1 MLVAAIA
8 CVALALRDDEP
19 AAATAP
25 DSRVAHTPLLS
36 ARRAPFVFDE
46 PLARVRLEQELT
58 AFVTQ
63 QRACVA
69 VADPAT
75 PDAPLVRVNADVPL
89 APASTM
95 KLLTGAAALSV
106 LGPEHT
112 FTTDARLGDDGT
124 LYFVG
129 GGDPV
134 LTTPIYER
142 QLRAAPD
149 TATDVVTPLAP
160 LADAIAANGFSS
172 IPRIVADDSR
182 QDDVRFLADWKPG
195 YTADVGALG
204 ALTVNDGYAGP
215 TRADNPALN
224 AAEQLRILLTERG
237 VAVGDIGEGIAPADA
252 NEVASVSSPPLA
264 DIVASML
271 TSSDNLTAELLA
283 REVGIAAGGDGS
295 TPAGTRAVE
304 AALTNAGVPTT
315 GLDLRDGSGLA
326 VDNRVTC
333 DAVLAALELASGPRF
348 EALDRGLAVAGSTGT
363 LAGRLRG
370 DPLQGVLRAKT
381 AHIDDVTGL
390 AGVVDDAEHLR
401 FAFVANDD
409 FTAPGGRAL
418 GDQVARL
425 VAAYPEPPP
434 AGASPVP
441 APATT
446 T

>member
-8 CVALALRDDEP
+8 CVAFALRDDEP

-25 DSRVAHTPLLS
+25 DSRSAHTPLLS
-36 ARRAPFVFDE
+36 ARRAPFVFD
-46 PLARVRLEQELT
+46 PARARVHLEEELT

-63 QRACVA
+63 QNACVA

-75 PDAPLVRVNADVPL
+75 PETPIVRVNADAPL

-106 LGPEHT
+106 LGPEHR
-112 FTTDARLGDDGT
+112 FTTSARVGDDGT

-134 LTTPIYER
+134 LTTPNYER
-142 QLRAAPD
+142 QLRAAAG

-160 LADAIAANGFSS
+160 LADAIVASGISS

-182 QDDVRFLADWKPG
+182 HDDVRFLADWKPG
-195 YTADVGALG
+195 YTEDVGALG

-215 TRADNPALN
+215 TRADDPAAN
-224 AAEQLRILLTERG
+224 AAEQLRIMLTERG
-237 VAVGDIGEGIAPADA
+237 VAVGDIGEGTAPADA
-252 NEVASVSSPPLA
+252 SEVASVSSSPLA
-264 DIVASML
+264 DIVASMI
-271 TSSDNLTAELLA
+271 TSSDNLSAELLA
-283 REVGIAAGGDGS
+283 REIGIAAGGDG
-295 TPAGTRAVE
+295 TTAAGTQAML
-304 AALTNAGVPTT
+304 AALTEAGVLTN

-326 VDNRVTC
+326 PDNRVTC
-333 DAVLAALELASGPRF
+333 DAVLATLALASDPRF
-348 EALDRGLAVAGSTGT
+348 EALDRGLAIAGSTGT
-363 LAGRLRG
+363 LARRLVG

-381 AHIDDVTGL
+381 AQIDDVTGL

-409 FTAPGGRAL
+409 FSAAAGRAL

-425 VAAYPEPPP
+425 VAAYPELPS
-434 AGASPVP
+434 GASPVP
-441 APATT
+441 TP
-446 T
+446 